1 MSGTFT
7 TVDCYSAP
15 EEQEA
20 LDAELVLNQS
30 ISNDGINL
38 QLHGIHAVTA
48 FLLRIS
54 GDVSRVS
61 TSDVVVRHR
70 QSSMTSWTDVDVLE
84 VGTLKRNVLQVYYM
98 CRYMYYIVHVVLHS
112 EMAIGLLHF

>member
-1 MSGTFT
+1 MRKIFCIYVRYFFT
-7 TVDCYSAP
+7 TIDSYSAP

-20 LDAELVLNQS
+20 IDAEI
-30 ISNDGINL
+30 ISNESIDNDVINL
-38 QLHGIHAVTA
+38 QLDGIHAVTA

-70 QSSMTSWTDVDVLE
+70 QSSMTTWTDVDVL
-84 VGTLKRNVLQVYYM
+84 QV
-98 CRYMYYIVHVVLHS
+98 
-112 EMAIGLLHF
+112 